1 MTTMKNWAKAL
12 TLEGKIAVW
21 MRIFASI
28 LGILAFQIIVF
39 SFLPWFGKN
48 IEFIWTARFIWIAP
62 ALIAYVFSSVADQVE
77 NFEKEK

>member
-1 MTTMKNWAKAL
+1 MTTMRNWTKAL

-21 MRIFASI
+21 MKIFASFLAI
-28 LGILAFQIIVF
+28 IAFQILVF

-48 IEFIWTARFIWIAP
+48 IDFSWTDRFIWIVP

-77 NFEKEK
+77 NSEKDK